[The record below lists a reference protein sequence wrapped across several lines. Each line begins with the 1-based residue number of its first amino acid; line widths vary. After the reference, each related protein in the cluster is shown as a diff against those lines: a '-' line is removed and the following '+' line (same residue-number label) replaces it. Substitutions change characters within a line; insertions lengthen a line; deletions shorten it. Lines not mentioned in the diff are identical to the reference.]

1 MENYNKLRRPPV
13 TALKTIGA
21 GRLKG
26 KSDINP
32 QWRYEAMT
40 EVFGPCGTGWKFTID
55 KLWNEPGADGAIFAF
70 AQISLCV
77 FSEDGTWSDPI
88 PGVGGHQLIVK
99 ESAGL
104 HNNDEAF
111 KMAVTDA
118 LSTAMKML
126 GVAADIYA
134 GLWDGSKYNDPKP
147 APTTKQTPIQEML
160 NRFVKAKPVLKKRF
174 GDDSIYY
181 TGLESIGVKH
191 ANEIKKVADGEKV
204 LDWYLNM
211 IDEDKNDKNTKAGEA
226 PGNEPNP
233 FPPAEN

>member
-1 MENYNKLRRPPV
+1 MENYNKLRRPPP
-13 TALKTIGA
+13 TALRTIKA

-40 EVFGPCGTGWKFTID
+40 EVYGPCGTGWKFTID
-55 KLWNEPGADGAIFAF
+55 RLWNESGATGAVFAF
-70 AQISLCV
+70 AQISLYV
-77 FSEDGTWSDPI
+77 KDIDWSAPI
-88 PGVGGHQLIVK
+88 PGIGGHQLIVK

-134 GLWDGSKYNDPKP
+134 GLWDGAKYVDAPAAKP
-147 APTTKQTPIQEML
+147 ATKTPEKPDKPPTPFETMIGKFATA
-160 NRFVKAKPVLKKRF
+160 KAVLSKKT
-174 GDDSIYY
+174 GSNEVYY
-181 TGLESIGVKH
+181 AALDTIGVKH
-191 ANEIKKVADGEKV
+191 ANEIKVVADGNKLLAEFRTFLAPK
-204 LDWYLNM
+204 
-211 IDEDKNDKNTKAGEA
+211 KEA
-226 PGNEPNP
+226 AT
-233 FPPAEN
+233 FPPEEEIPH